1 MRKALEIVNELKE
14 KGIIKDYAIGG
25 GVASINYTEPV
36 FTRDLDVFVI
46 VKDIGGVL
54 RFSEIYD
61 YVKSKGGMWKGE
73 YLFVGRTPVQFLP
86 ANSGLYKDAVLSAK
100 EADYDGLKVKIISAE
115 HLIAMSFAV
124 GRPKDYER
132 INRIADQY
140 TLDFKVLE
148 SILERHNLYDKYES
162 WKKNRS

>member
-46 VKDIGGVL
+46 VKDTGGVL

-61 YVKSKGGMWKGE
+61 YVKKRGGAWKGE
-73 YLFVGRTPVQFLP
+73 HLFVSNTPVQFLP
-86 ANSGLYKDAVLSAK
+86 ANSGLYKDAVLNAK
-100 EADYDGLKVKIISAE
+100 EIDYDEMKVRIISAE

-124 GRPKDYER
+124 GRSKDYER
-132 INRIADQY
+132 IDRIIDQY
-140 TLDFKVLE
+140 TVDFKVLE
-148 SILERHNLYDKYES
+148 SILKRHNLYDKYES
-162 WKKNRS
+162 WKKNRN